1 MTQHSVAPPE
11 APRRTF
17 GDILVIGP
25 WHAASGRWRLQA
37 VDDLTG
43 ETVEK
48 TFPTPERAETWLAEF
63 ATGTAPVDPLAVE
76 RPHNKHSTDTHTQ
89 GTSNAASPVQLN
101 GWYTRQSAAPG
112 HKRDAKA
119 APFNL
124 RAVAEVLTEYEL
136 DPIAEIAKVLM
147 ERKPAL
153 KRDGTPVIDPDTGQ
167 PVMVEQVTGLERGKL
182 LVELAQYVRPKLKAV
197 EMKVETKDDLTDE
210 KLNERIGKLMGKLG
224 PQ

>member
-1 MTQHSVAPPE
+1 MTQSSAAPPS

-17 GDILVIGP
+17 GDLTVIGP

-37 VDDLTG
+37 QDDLTG

-48 TFPTPERAETWLAEF
+48 TFPTPERAETWLAELTSGHQ
-63 ATGTAPVDPLAVE
+63 AVDPMVE
-76 RPHNKHSTDTHTQ
+76 
-89 GTSNAASPVQLN
+89 AAPPDKRRSAFEPAQAATLN
-101 GWYTRQSAAPG
+101 GHHTRHSAPAG
-112 HKRDAKA
+112 QARDAKA

-124 RAVAEVLTEYEL
+124 RAVAEVLVDYEL

-147 ERKPAL
+147 ERKVL
-153 KRDGTPVIDPDTGQ
+153 MRNGVPVIDPETNK

-210 KLNERIGKLMGKLG
+210 KLAERIGKLMAKLQG
-224 PQ
+224 AQA